1 MVEIKKT
8 ENNITIIALT
18 YFLIVLVGYLDY
30 ITGVELSFSFFYLI
44 PISILALNKRV
55 TIFPIII
62 GAVFASLLW
71 FFADYST
78 RSYSIIFF
86 PIWNAGVR
94 LAIFLIIGLM
104 LNYLKEKQKQ
114 LNKLNDELTELNS
127 EKNTLIGVAAHDL
140 RNPIG
145 GVYALSENLCDAYN
159 GMNDNEIKDT
169 LSLIKE
175 FSNNSLTIIS
185 NLLDVS
191 KIESG
196 KVELNIKEYDY
207 ISFIKEHIT
216 LNQIIANHK
225 NIKIDYLFS
234 ELDVKL
240 KFDYSRLGE
249 VIDNLFTNAIKYS
262 NPASNITVKVSGNP
276 GNIILTEVIDNGIGI
291 SKDEQEKLFN
301 YFEKTSSRP
310 TAGEVSTGL
319 GLAIAKKM
327 IILHN
332 GTIGLKDNLPN
343 GCIFYY
349 TLPQ

>member
-1 MVEIKKT
+1 MIEIKKI
-8 ENNITIIALT
+8 ENKFTVIALT
-18 YFLIVLVGYLDY
+18 YIVIALVGYFDY
-30 ITGVELSFSFFYLI
+30 ITGEELSFSFFYLI
-44 PISILALNKRV
+44 PISFLALYKRI
-55 TIFPIII
+55 TIIPIII
-62 GAVFASLLW
+62 GAVFASVLW
-71 FFADYST
+71 FFAEFLTRQYS
-78 RSYSIIFF
+78 SVFF

-94 LAIFLIIGLM
+94 LAIFLIIGWM
-104 LNYLKEKQKQ
+104 LYYLKEKQKQ
-114 LNKLNDELTELNS
+114 LNTLNDKLTTLNF
-127 EKNTLIGVAAHDL
+127 EKNTFIGVAAHDL

-145 GVYALSENLCDAYN
+145 GVYALSENLFDDYN
-159 GMNDNEIKDT
+159 EMNDEEIKDT

-175 FSNNSLTIIS
+175 FSNNSLSIIS

-196 KVELNIKEYDY
+196 KVDLNVKEYDY

-225 NIKIDYLFS
+225 NIKIGYLFP
-234 ELDVKL
+234 EFDVKL

-249 VIDNLFTNAIKYS
+249 VIDNLLTNAIKYS
-262 NPASNITVKVSGNP
+262 NPASNITVKISGNP

-291 SKDEQEKLFN
+291 PKDEQERLFN

-310 TAGEVSTGL
+310 TAGETSTGL

-332 GTIGLKDNLPN
+332 GTIGMKDNEPY
-343 GCIFYY
+343 GCNFYY
-349 TLPQ
+349 TLPL